1 MGDGRWRG
9 RLAIGIVVIRV
20 NNTAGG
26 VEVGESALIGAV
38 EGCWTLLDNELL
50 LRWFDRSRL
59 VGGRLFG
66 GVGIGTSDR
75 TVGLYKT
82 SAVDQTTLS
91 PYSVFLLSDSSGSLV
106 GLLCGCE
113 MKARDGLSQRTGR
126 LST

>member
-9 RLAIGIVVIRV
+9 RLAIGIVIRV
-20 NNTAGG
+20 NGAAGG
-26 VEVGESALIGAV
+26 IEVCESALIGAV
-38 EGCWTLLDNELL
+38 EGFWTLLNNEPL

-82 SAVDQTTLS
+82 SVVDQATLC

-113 MKARDGLSQRTGR
+113 MKARDGLSQRAGR